1 MQSHSAINTYL
12 LRTKCLSIVQVHPST
27 SSLIPSWPGGI
38 YYSYYHSGRKNK
50 VGQRI
55 SIWGLKG
62 ILAFLSCTMTKEVKK
77 GVCWTENKLIS
88 LLLILISK
96 WLSLIPCFALWYGVK
111 WSTVKTKKPITS
123 SKKVSP
129 PRAFVW
135 PPSVTNYCWWN
146 RLLRCC
152 SITTKSSTSTEC
164 QLEQKYSIRAH
175 RNKTSS
181 CFRIVVWSAL
191 SLFSDLPLGDCTV

>member
-38 YYSYYHSGRKNK
+38 YYYHLAGKIK
-50 VGQRI
+50 
-55 SIWGLKG
+55 LAKG
-62 ILAFLSCTMTKEVKK
+62 FPFGAWKGSLSCTMTKEVKK

-129 PRAFVW
+129 
-135 PPSVTNYCWWN
+135 
-146 RLLRCC
+146 RLVL
-152 SITTKSSTSTEC
+152 
-164 QLEQKYSIRAH
+164 
-175 RNKTSS
+175 
-181 CFRIVVWSAL
+181 
-191 SLFSDLPLGDCTV
+191 LFDPKRHELLLMKPFAQMLQHHHKE